1 VHCAAPSV
9 GIRRQ
14 LTVTGVS
21 GFLGAH
27 FAECALAQ
35 GNRVVGVCH
44 SGGHRKAEL
53 RSSLTSRGAEL
64 LNGDVLNFATL
75 RSAMAGADCVCHFA
89 AAFRESGVSDEHFL
103 RLNVQGTTNV
113 LKAAAEAG
121 VRRFIFCST
130 AGIYGQRVDGVIDES
145 SPVKPSNIYE
155 RSKAEAEQVVR
166 ELAPELGMEYVIL
179 RPASVYGPRDER
191 LLKLFRSA
199 AKGRFPLFGPGAGR
213 RHMVH
218 VSDVA
223 DAFLRACVVPQ
234 AASQELIIAGPRALP
249 LRQLLAEL
257 AIAVGKEKCG
267 PQLPLYPMQLL
278 SACVEDVAKTLHV
291 NPPLYRR
298 RMDFYLTDTEFR
310 TARAEIVLGWQPKIE
325 LREGLAHTFRS
336 YCEQGLFEKRSPPTE
351 RRRSRGTDITHCLA
365 IGMPLLHECW
375 QYSFA
380 VL

>member
-1 VHCAAPSV
+1 MNIDSHDLRIGSRINAALGQTRTDSEHDQKGARAVQWTDATV
-9 GIRRQ
+9 GNLRQ
-14 LTVTGVS
+14 LVVTGVS

-27 FAECALAQ
+27 FAEWALAQ
-35 GNRVVGVCH
+35 GHRVVGVCH
-44 SGGHRKAEL
+44 SEGCRKAEL
-53 RSSLTSRGAEL
+53 RSALTNSGAEL
-64 LNGDVLNFATL
+64 SNGDVLDRATL
-75 RSAMAGADCVCHFA
+75 KAAMTGADCVCHFA
-89 AAFRESGVSDEHFL
+89 AAFRESGVSDEYFI

-121 VRRFIFCST
+121 VRRFVLCST
-130 AGIYGQRVDGVIDES
+130 AGIYGQRVGGIIDES

-155 RSKAEAEQVVR
+155 RSKAEAEQTVR
-166 ELAPELGMEYVIL
+166 ELAPVLGMEYVIL

-234 AASQELIIAGPRALP
+234 AAFQELIIAGPCALP
-249 LRQLLAEL
+249 LRQLLTEL
-257 AIAVGKEKCG
+257 AIVVGKAKCG
-267 PQLPLYPMQLL
+267 PRLPLYPMQLL
-278 SACVEDVAKTLHV
+278 SACVEDFAKVLHV

-310 TARAEIVLGWQPKIE
+310 
-325 LREGLAHTFRS
+325 
-336 YCEQGLFEKRSPPTE
+336 
-351 RRRSRGTDITHCLA
+351 
-365 IGMPLLHECW
+365 
-375 QYSFA
+375 
-380 VL
+380 